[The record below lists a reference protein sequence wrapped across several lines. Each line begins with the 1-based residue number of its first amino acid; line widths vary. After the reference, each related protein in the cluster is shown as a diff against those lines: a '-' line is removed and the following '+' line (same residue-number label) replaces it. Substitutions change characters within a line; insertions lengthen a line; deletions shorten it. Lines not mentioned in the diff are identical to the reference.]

1 MSTERPNQ
9 CLGYLIDPT
18 FQGVN
23 RLFVLS
29 FGNEN
34 DRKANTGYYLPKVV
48 IENYNIKIDG
58 RNMKTLKNGDIG
70 EGDHYTT
77 DCLLNCSYFKEKL

>member
-9 CLGYLIDPT
+9 CSGYLIDPS

-48 IENYNIKIDG
+48 I
-58 RNMKTLKNGDIG
+58 KTTISRLMVEI
-70 EGDHYTT
+70 
-77 DCLLNCSYFKEKL
+77 